1 MLPMNRPP
9 TTPGEMLLE
18 EFLKPRGISQVEL
31 AARMDVPVQ
40 RVNTIVNG
48 KRGITAET
56 AILLS
61 EALDTTPEF
70 WMGVQADHDLWHA
83 LRKRAAAQVRSA
95 PATTRARRTTSSG
108 TGRNRPA

>member
-18 EFLKPRGISQVEL
+18 EFLKPRGISQVDL
-31 AARMDVPVQ
+31 ATRMDVPVQ

-83 LRKRAAAQVRSA
+83 LRRRASAKTRSA
-95 PATTRARRTTSSG
+95 HAPTRARRATSSG
-108 TGRNRPA
+108 TGRHRPA